1 MPLGQP
7 KLKDQEIDDLKAWVK
22 MGAPW
27 PALESGRLPSVSSK
41 GKTFVITPEHRRFW
55 SFQPCHKPAVP
66 TVSRKAWTKSSIDNF
81 ILAGL
86 EKDGLKPVKP
96 ADKRVLIR
104 RAYFDLLG
112 LPPKPEEVEA
122 FLEDESSDAF
132 SKVVDRLLAS
142 PHYGERWGRIWLDV
156 TRYGEDDP
164 ASISPSQELS
174 YQNAWRYRDWTIKA
188 FNDDMPYD
196 LFVKAQ
202 IAGDLLVGKNGRNE
216 EFVAATGFLGLGPW
230 YYVGDPPQVRADE
243 RHDRIDVVSRGFLG
257 LTLACARCHDHKY
270 EPLSMSDYYALAG
283 IFASSQYREY
293 PLPPASKAD
302 LEKHKKKTKDLEL
315 VIKRLTDTQS
325 NQLSEMLAW
334 HTSRY
339 LMAAWNVIKGSSTS
353 SQEARAQS
361 LDQQTLEKW
370 VRYLID
376 PAEKDYP
383 FLKPWKQLLAQG
395 GKLDQVQKVADEFQT
410 TVLSVLAERRQL
422 DEANKALAAQSPPK
436 QDLREK
442 IPLPN
447 GIIAFEEHSPPTSRP
462 PGRAMEIGRFNLW
475 RDLFTEGD
483 LVDSTK
489 RTDGVLVYRTAEVQ
503 LSLDGGRSE
512 EQLDR
517 FLGGEFRNHLNS
529 MRAELAALK
538 ESAPSYVQG
547 IAESPKPRNLRVY
560 LRGNPDNLGEEVPR
574 RFITVLSQ
582 AEPVPFKT
590 GSGRLE
596 LAEMIARHPLT
607 ARVIVNRIWQHHFG
621 SGIVRT
627 ASNFGTLGDYPS
639 HPELLEHLSSRFIES
654 GYSLKRLHREIML
667 SATYELSSDYSEK
680 NYAKD
685 PDNRLLWRANRR
697 RLEVE
702 ALRDSL
708 LYVSGNLDMTV
719 GGPSAELT
727 DDFRRRTVYSKISR
741 FKLNSL
747 LTLFDFPSPSHT
759 SEQRNVTNV
768 PTQRLFFLNSDL
780 VWQQAGFLAE
790 RLAAGTDVGNETKIR
805 RAYRLL
811 FGREATEAE
820 VRLGIEFLQD
830 VQRESDENRE
840 AADIK
845 RIAQKTQPQIQ
856 RQAGRISAWQQY
868 AQVLLSSNDFL
879 FVK

>member
-1 MPLGQP
+1 
-7 KLKDQEIDDLKAWVK
+7 
-22 MGAPW
+22 
-27 PALESGRLPSVSSK
+27 
-41 GKTFVITPEHRRFW
+41 
-55 SFQPCHKPAVP
+55 
-66 TVSRKAWTKSSIDNF
+66 
-81 ILAGL
+81 
-86 EKDGLKPVKP
+86 
-96 ADKRVLIR
+96 
-104 RAYFDLLG
+104 
-112 LPPKPEEVEA
+112 
-122 FLEDESSDAF
+122 
-132 SKVVDRLLAS
+132 
-142 PHYGERWGRIWLDV
+142 
-156 TRYGEDDP
+156 
-164 ASISPSQELS
+164 
-174 YQNAWRYRDWTIKA
+174 
-188 FNDDMPYD
+188 
-196 LFVKAQ
+196 
-202 IAGDLLVGKNGRNE
+202 
-216 EFVAATGFLGLGPW
+216 
-230 YYVGDPPQVRADE
+230 
-243 RHDRIDVVSRGFLG
+243 
-257 LTLACARCHDHKY
+257 
-270 EPLSMSDYYALAG
+270 
-283 IFASSQYREY
+283 
-293 PLPPASKAD
+293 
-302 LEKHKKKTKDLEL
+302 
-315 VIKRLTDTQS
+315 
-325 NQLSEMLAW
+325 
-334 HTSRY
+334 
-339 LMAAWNVIKGSSTS
+339 
-353 SQEARAQS
+353 
-361 LDQQTLEKW
+361 
-370 VRYLID
+370 
-376 PAEKDYP
+376 
-383 FLKPWKQLLAQG
+383 
-395 GKLDQVQKVADEFQT
+395 
-410 TVLSVLAERRQL
+410 
-422 DEANKALAAQSPPK
+422 
-436 QDLREK
+436 
-442 IPLPN
+442 
-447 GIIAFEEHSPPTSRP
+447 
-462 PGRAMEIGRFNLW
+462 MEISRFNLW

-547 IAESPKPRNLRVY
+547 IADSPKPRNLRLH

-667 SATYELSSDYSEK
+667 SATYELSSDFSEK

-697 RLEVE
+697 RLDVE
-702 ALRDSL
+702 ELRDSL
-708 LYVSGNLDMTV
+708 LHVSGNLDMTV

-727 DDFRRRTVYSKISR
+727 DDFRRRTVYGKISR

-768 PTQRLFFLNSDL
+768 PPQRLFFLNSDL
-780 VWQQAGFLAE
+780 VWQQAGFLAQH
-790 RLAAGTDVGNETKIR
+790 LAAGTDVGNETKIR

-840 AADIK
+840 AVDIK
-845 RIAQKTQPQIQ
+845 RIAQKTRPQIQ
-856 RQAGRISAWQQY
+856 RQAGGISAWQQY
-868 AQVLLSSNDFL
+868 AQVLLSSSDFL